1 MLSMA
6 IEKLSVLSKI
16 NLEISMNKI
25 DSCGANILAQGFV
38 KLENL
43 RILKFFHKAAKAIK
57 NNIIK

>member
-25 DSCGANILAQGFV
+25 DSRGANILAQGFV
-38 KLENL
+38 
-43 RILKFFHKAAKAIK
+43 
-57 NNIIK
+57 